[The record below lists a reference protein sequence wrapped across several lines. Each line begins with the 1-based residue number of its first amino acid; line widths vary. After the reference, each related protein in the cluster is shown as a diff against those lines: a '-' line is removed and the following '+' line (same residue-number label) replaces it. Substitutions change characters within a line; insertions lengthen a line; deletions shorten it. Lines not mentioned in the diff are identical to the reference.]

1 MWLGGFQNSRGGGG
15 GLNNTPPPSK
25 KLFFNKMVVRSSLK
39 GLKSGGYTF
48 KKARWSEN

>member
-1 MWLGGFQNSRGGGG
+1 MWLGGFQNNRGGGVKQYP
-15 GLNNTPPPSK
+15 PPPSK